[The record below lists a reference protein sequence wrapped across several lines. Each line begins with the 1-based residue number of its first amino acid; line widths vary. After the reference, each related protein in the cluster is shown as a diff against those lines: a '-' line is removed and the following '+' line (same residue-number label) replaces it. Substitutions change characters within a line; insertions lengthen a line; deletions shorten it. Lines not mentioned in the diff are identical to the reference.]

1 MWYSINKL
9 VFYNKLINFKETEI
23 WIFRKFE
30 IVKIIEWN
38 S

>member
-9 VFYNKLINFKETEI
+9 VFCNKLINFKETEI

-38 S
+38 A